1 MLCLFLAILPTF
13 PTPNSSTLDHNS
25 LSLILDHDFFLSPLV
40 ATTSP
45 NINTP
50 LDLSVSENH
59 YEPSYLTSPH
69 HINKTLIYLFIY
81 PQTLTYGQPQFF
93 FVLTNNQPFI
103 LNLHTLHHLI
113 ISILHLYLTIY
124 M

>member
-13 PTPNSSTLDHNS
+13 PTSNSSTLDHNS

-59 YEPSYLTSPH
+59 YELSYLTSPH
-69 HINKTLIYLFIY
+69 HINTTLILDYISANSNLW
-81 PQTLTYGQPQFF
+81 PTT
-93 FVLTNNQPFI
+93 VLVCPNQ
-103 LNLHTLHHLI
+103 
-113 ISILHLYLTIY
+113 
-124 M
+124 